1 MSLPKAAPDGLAA
14 SVMLAFLAT
23 AGLFYV
29 NIMSALVAGLVDGL
43 GFQQADAGLVGSV
56 NVYGAAAGGLIA
68 VFIVRRAPWRPV
80 ATLLLLALIAIDL
93 VSIEVR
99 TAEPLIALR
108 AVHGVLG
115 GMLVGIAFGVIART
129 RVPDRT
135 FGMLLVVQFGLG
147 GLGVMFL
154 PGLVPVY
161 GTGVLFIALAAF
173 SLVTLV
179 MTRFLAD
186 YPAVPRALGAVAG
199 QGIAWRPLSVT
210 LLALFLFQAG
220 NMALAVYLFGLGRAN
235 GLSTDFIS
243 DTVGIATWIGIAGA
257 VLVILFGLRMGRF
270 WPLLVSMALTI
281 AGNYAFH
288 WTADPNVFIAA
299 NILTAITWAF
309 VIPYLLG
316 MCASFDSAGQTAAL
330 GGFCSKMGL
339 ATGPLIGGRL
349 LGEANYPLL
358 IDAATIVLIVCA
370 IAALPPAW
378 WLDRRSDALR
388 DDAP

>member
-1 MSLPKAAPDGLAA
+1 MALPKAAPDGLPA
-14 SVMLAFLAT
+14 SIMLAFLAT

-29 NIMSALVAGLVDGL
+29 NIMAALVAGLVDGL
-43 GFQQADAGLVGSV
+43 GFEQADAGLVGSV
-56 NVYGAAAGGLIA
+56 NVYGAALGGLIA
-68 VFIVRRAPWRPV
+68 VFLVRRVPWRLA
-80 ATLLLLALIAIDL
+80 ATVLLLSLIAIDI
-93 VSIEVR
+93 VSISVR

-129 RVPDRT
+129 AVPDRT

-161 GTGVLFIALAAF
+161 GTAVLFIALAAF
-173 SLVTLV
+173 SLVTLA
-179 MTRFLAD
+179 MTAFLAD
-186 YPAVPRALGAVAG
+186 YPVAPRTTDAVAAG
-199 QGIAWRPLSVT
+199 QGIKWGPLSAT

-220 NMALAVYLFGLGRAN
+220 NMALAAYLFGLGRAH
-235 GLSTDFIS
+235 GLTTDFIS
-243 DTVGIATWIGIAGA
+243 NTIGIATWIGIAGA
-257 VLVILFGLRMGRF
+257 ALVILFGLKMGRF

-288 WTADPNVFIAA
+288 WTGDTTVFIAA

-316 MCASFDSAGQTAAL
+316 MCASFDKAGQTAAL

-339 ATGPLIGGRL
+339 ATGPLVGGRL

-358 IDAATIVLIVCA
+358 IDAAAIVLIVCA
-370 IAALPPAW
+370 LAALPPAW
-378 WLDRRSDALR
+378 WLDRRA
-388 DDAP
+388 AAAQ

>member
-29 NIMSALVAGLVDGL
+29 NIMAALVAGLVDGL

-56 NVYGAAAGGLIA
+56 NVYGAALGGLIA
-68 VFIVRRAPWRPV
+68 VFIVRRAPWRLT
-80 ATLLLLALIAIDL
+80 ATALLLSLIAIDL
-93 VSIEVR
+93 ASIYVR

-108 AVHGVLG
+108 AIHGVLG

-129 RVPDRT
+129 AVPDRT

-161 GTGVLFIALAAF
+161 GTAVLFIALAAF
-173 SLVTLV
+173 SLVTLA
-179 MTRFLAD
+179 MTLFLAD
-186 YPAVPRALGAVAG
+186 YPVMARMRGTVAAG
-199 QGIAWRPLSVT
+199 EGIRWRPLAAT
-210 LLALFLFQAG
+210 LVALFLFQAG
-220 NMALAVYLFGLGRAN
+220 NMALAAYLFGLGRAH
-235 GLSTDFIS
+235 GLTTDFIS

-288 WTADPNVFIAA
+288 WTGDTNIFIAA
-299 NILTAITWAF
+299 NVLTAITWAF

-316 MCASFDSAGQTAAL
+316 MCASFDKAGQTAAL
-330 GGFCSKMGL
+330 GGFFSKMGL
-339 ATGPLIGGRL
+339 ATGPLVGGRL

-358 IDAATIVLIVCA
+358 IDAAAIVLIVCA
-370 IAALPPAW
+370 LAALPPAW
-378 WLDRRSDALR
+378 WLDRRAAAR
-388 DDAP
+388 

>member
-29 NIMSALVAGLVDGL
+29 NIMAALVAGLVDGL

-68 VFIVRRAPWRPV
+68 VFLVRRVSWRLA
-80 ATLLLLALIAIDL
+80 ATVLLISLIAIDL
-93 VSIEVR
+93 VSIYVR
-99 TAEPLIALR
+99 AADPLIALR
-108 AVHGVLG
+108 ALHGVLG

-129 RVPDRT
+129 AVPDRT

-161 GTGVLFIALAAF
+161 GTAVLFIALAAF
-173 SLVTLV
+173 SAVTLM
-179 MTRFLAD
+179 MTFFLAD
-186 YPAVPRALGAVAG
+186 YPVAPRVRVEPG
-199 QGIAWRPLSVT
+199 QGIKWGPLSAT

-220 NMALAVYLFGLGRAN
+220 NMALAAYLFGLGRAY

-257 VLVILFGLRMGRF
+257 VLVILFGLKMGRF

-288 WTADPNVFIAA
+288 WTGDTTVFIAA

-316 MCASFDSAGQTAAL
+316 MCASFDKAGQTAAL

-339 ATGPLIGGRL
+339 ATGPLVGGRL

-358 IDAATIVLIVCA
+358 IDAAAVVLVVCA
-370 IAALPPAW
+370 LAALPPAW
-378 WLDRRSDALR
+378 WLDRRSN
-388 DDAP
+388 PSP

>member
-1 MSLPKAAPDGLAA
+1 MSLPKASPDGMTA

-43 GFQQADAGLVGSV
+43 GFAQADAGLVGSV

-68 VFIVRRAPWRPV
+68 VFIVRRMPWRLM
-80 ATLLLLALIAIDL
+80 ATALLLGLIAIDL
-93 VSIEVR
+93 ASMLLR

-108 AVHGVLG
+108 AVHGLLG

-161 GTGVLFIALAAF
+161 GTPVLFIALATF
-173 SLVTLV
+173 SAITLA
-179 MTRFLAD
+179 MTFFLAD
-186 YPAVPRALGAVAG
+186 YAIVPRFPGAAAAADR
-199 QGIAWRPLSVT
+199 IKWRPLSAT

-220 NMALAVYLFGLGRAN
+220 NMALAAYLFGLGRHH
-235 GLSTDFIS
+235 GLSTGFIS
-243 DTVGIATWIGIAGA
+243 DTIGIATWIGIAGA
-257 VLVILFGLRMGRF
+257 VLVIVFGLRMGRF
-270 WPLLVSMALTI
+270 WPLLGSMALTI

-288 WTADPNVFIAA
+288 WTGDPSVFIAA

-316 MCASFDSAGQTAAL
+316 MCASFDKAGQTAAL

-358 IDAATIVLIVCA
+358 IDAAVLVLIVCA
-370 IAALPPAW
+370 VAALPPAW
-378 WLDRRSDALR
+378 WLDRRRATH
-388 DDAP
+388 